1 MCSAPRA
8 RMFWPKGNQHHNF
21 KYCCGADAAAD
32 SSPTVVVAVTAGWNG
47 YCCNNTIKQFRVKFV
62 NSI

>member
-1 MCSAPRA
+1 
-8 RMFWPKGNQHHNF
+8 MFWPKGNQHHNF